1 MLAKP
6 LLERIPT
13 RRQMSS
19 HYHFLFPKTRH
30 LSNFST
36 MKSRPHILPVPS
48 AVPLLLLAASFF
60 FFASQPVGAQRM
72 PQDSWYLAKE
82 FSAGGTGKFSN
93 PRDVAIGPDANLY
106 VADTDNNQIQV
117 LDADGLFLRAWTGSS
132 AGVPNGSF
140 YPLSIAV
147 GADGKVYV
155 ADYYGHRALVFDAQ
169 GKFVR
174 SMGQQG
180 SSEGQLNYPRV
191 IAVDA
196 SGNVYVGDQSNYRV
210 TVFDSSG
217 AYVRSWGGYGYDT
230 DGKFNSINEIM
241 ILSGNTLAVS
251 DGSRI
256 QIFNSDGTFI
266 SKFSSSYSYGST
278 MDSAGNYY
286 LTLWGGK
293 IRKLSSS
300 GSLIQ
305 EFDLSSK
312 IGNQSYGLAVAGDKL
327 YLADY
332 SNNRITIVDTAGN
345 FIAARG
351 SQGSVNSASTY
362 GIAVDAGG
370 NTFLA
375 DFDMGEIRKYDS
387 NYQLLKKFGTPGSGD
402 GQFNGV
408 CALAIG
414 ANQKLYAL
422 DQNNNRVQIFDLEG
436 AFIGKFG
443 APGSGNGQLNVPSGL
458 AVGKDNKVY
467 VADRDNH
474 RVQIFDANGVFIAK
488 FGKEGAFDGEF
499 KSPSGLAFSPDNK
512 LAVADTG
519 NKRIQ
524 IFDSNGAYL
533 AKYVDQQNSAWNYYN
548 QNFYITNLS
557 YALDGLLSAS
567 GVSSMYQWGSSMFN
581 QYFGN
586 GRIRMY
592 TQDGVSIKEWN
603 SSPCAMTETKS
614 GDLLAAHGDRMVR
627 VWKRTFRTVHPEPG
641 NALPL
646 PSIVSQNRRPGTS
659 LVDVEYLVK
668 DADNATVQTAALA
681 FKNGGNSLADVIPIS
696 TLADGTAA
704 KLGANIATGQVQR
717 FTWDVAS
724 DWDTDFG
731 EVQLEILA
739 KDGRGLL
746 NLDFLQIPATG
757 NQTALK
763 ISRSPLT
770 DNDFLSVW
778 YWLIATGDSG
788 IRFADGQISSADGST
803 GVGPGLIAEYFENAD
818 FTGTKFTR
826 IDQVPSSNYSATEQI
841 AGVPFLARSI
851 RWSGS
856 FVPAVTGT
864 YSFHAY
870 VSGQAKISVEGN
882 DKFENNYGGSF
893 TVSAQAGVAI
903 PMTIEI
909 KTGTA
914 GQWDSSNRNISLYVT
929 PPQNGLNLTSMRQV
943 AGSDFEGAQ
952 QNLLAFGSSSTR
964 FGRNCILQRMG
975 LREATAAEVLR
986 AKEAG
991 TSGVVNQWE
1000 PKLKVGPDERPA
1012 KINAYGFD
1020 TGGSGY
1026 WVVPVSSN

>member
-1 MLAKP
+1 
-6 LLERIPT
+6 
-13 RRQMSS
+13 
-19 HYHFLFPKTRH
+19 
-30 LSNFST
+30 
-36 MKSRPHILPVPS
+36 MKSHPHILPVPS
-48 AVPLLLLAASFF
+48 AVPLLLFAASFF

-82 FSAGGTGKFSN
+82 FSAGGTGKFSS
-93 PRDVAIGPDANLY
+93 PYDVAVGPDGNLY
-106 VADTDNNQIQV
+106 VADYSNQQIQV

-140 YPLSIAV
+140 YPRSIAV

-155 ADYYGHRALVFDAQ
+155 ADQPYHRALVFDAQ

-180 SSEGQLNYPRV
+180 SSEGQLNGPTA

-217 AYVRSWGGYGYDT
+217 DYVRSWGGYGWNT
-230 DGKFNSINEIM
+230 DGKFSGINEIM
-241 ILSGNTLAVS
+241 MLSGNTLAVS

-256 QIFNSDGTFI
+256 QIFSSDGTFI
-266 SKFSSSYSYGST
+266 SKISTNWADGST
-278 MDSAGNYY
+278 VDSAGNYY
-286 LTLWGGK
+286 LSRSGGK
-293 IRKLSSS
+293 IQKLSSS

-312 IGNQSYGLAVAGDKL
+312 IGSQTCGLAVAGDKL

-332 SNNRITIVDTAGN
+332 SNNRINIVDTAGN

-362 GIAVDAGG
+362 GIAVDAQG

-422 DQNNNRVQIFDLEG
+422 DQNSNRVQIFDLEG
-436 AFIGKFG
+436 NFIGKFG

-499 KSPSGLAFSPDNK
+499 KSPRSVATFPNGD
-512 LAVADTG
+512 LAVADYG

-524 IFDSNGAYL
+524 IFDQNGNFLRKQSYFTLAQASISGLQDESNY
-533 AKYVDQQNSAWNYYN
+533 NSPEFVFA
-548 QNFYITNLS
+548 TG
-557 YALDGLLSAS
+557 DGLLVTS
-567 GVSSMYQWGSSMFN
+567 GNSRAYTSEWRDNKSFYTYNYGYPLVVADSLLSGLKGWWAGDPIVSNSVYTWGA
-581 QYFGN
+581 Y
-586 GRIRMY
+586 IYKY
-592 TQDGVSIKEWN
+592 TTR
-603 SSPCAMTETKS
+603 CAGPVAETNS

-646 PSIVSQNRRPGTS
+646 PSIVSQSRRPGTS
-659 LVDVEYLVK
+659 LLDVEYLVK

-681 FKNGGNSLADVIPIS
+681 FKDGGNSLADVIPIS
-696 TLADGTAA
+696 TLADGTAS
-704 KLGANIATGQVQR
+704 KLGSSIATGQVQR

-739 KDGRGLL
+739 NDGRGLL

-763 ISRSPLT
+763 ISRSPLN

-788 IRFADGQISSADGST
+788 IRFADGQISTADGST
-803 GVGPGLIAEYFENAD
+803 GNVDGLFAEYFENGN

-826 IDQVPSSNYSATEQI
+826 IDQVPNSPTYNSTDQI
-841 AGVPFLARSI
+841 AGIPFLARSI
-851 RWSGS
+851 RWSGN
-856 FVPAVTGT
+856 FVPAVTGN
-864 YSFHAY
+864 YSFYAG
-870 VSGQAKISVEGN
+870 VSGQAKISIDGN
-882 DKFENNYGGSF
+882 NKLENNNGGFF

-903 PMTIEI
+903 PMTVEI
-909 KTGTA
+909 KTGA
-914 GQWDSSNRNISLYVT
+914 QSWDSNYRYIYLYVT
-929 PPQNGLNLTSMRQV
+929 PPNEGQRGVS
-943 AGSDFEGAQ
+943 GSDFQNAQ
-952 QNLLAFGSSSTR
+952 DWLAFGGSTTR
-964 FGRNCILQRMG
+964 LGRQFLFQRMG

>member
-13 RRQMSS
+13 PRQMSS
-19 HYHFLFPKTRH
+19 HYHFPFPKTRH

-36 MKSRPHILPVPS
+36 MKSRPHILLVPS

-82 FSAGGTGKFSN
+82 FPAGGTGKFSN
-93 PRDVAIGPDANLY
+93 PYDVAVGPDGNLY
-106 VADTDNNQIQV
+106 VADYSNRQIQV
-117 LDADGLFLRAWTGSS
+117 LDADGLFLRAWNGSS
-132 AGVPNGSF
+132 AGVPSGSF
-140 YPLSIAV
+140 YPRSIAV

-155 ADYYGHRALVFDAQ
+155 ADYNYHRALVFDAQ

-180 SSEGQLNYPRV
+180 SSEGQLNYPKA

-196 SGNVYVGDQSNYRV
+196 SGNVYVGDEWNYRV

-217 AYVRSWGGYGYDT
+217 AYVRSWGGSGYNT
-230 DGKFNSINEIM
+230 DGKFSGINEIM
-241 ILSGNTLAVS
+241 MLSGNTLAVS
-251 DGSRI
+251 DGYRI
-256 QIFNSDGTFI
+256 QIFNTDGTFI
-266 SKFSSSYSYGST
+266 SKISNSYSYGST

-286 LTLWGGK
+286 LSLWDGK
-293 IRKLSSS
+293 IQKLSSS
-300 GSLIQ
+300 GGLIQ

-312 IGNQSYGLAVAGDKL
+312 IGNECYGLAVVGDKL

-332 SNNRITIVDTAGN
+332 SNNRINIVDTSGS

-351 SQGSVNSASTY
+351 TQGSVNSASVY

-387 NYQLLKKFGTPGSGD
+387 NYQFLKKFGTPGSGD

-436 AFIGKFG
+436 NFIGKFG

-474 RVQIFDANGVFIAK
+474 RVQIFDANGVFISK
-488 FGKEGAFDGEF
+488 FGKEGTFDGEF

-533 AKYVDQQNSAWNYYN
+533 TKYLTLINGGWDYYN
-548 QNFYITNLS
+548 QNFHVTNLCS
-557 YALDGLLSAS
+557 TSDGLLSSS
-567 GVSSMYQWGSSMFN
+567 GVSSMYDWGSSMFN
-581 QYFGN
+581 QD
-586 GRIRMY
+586 GRIQIY
-592 TQDGVSIKEWN
+592 TPDGVSIKEWN
-603 SSPCAMTETKS
+603 SSPCAMTETNS
-614 GDLLAAHGDRMVR
+614 GDLLAAHGDCVVR

-704 KLGANIATGQVQR
+704 KLGTNIATGQVQR

-746 NLDFLQIPATG
+746 NIDFIQIPATG

-763 ISRSPLT
+763 ISRSPLN

-803 GVGPGLIAEYFENAD
+803 GNVDGLFAEYFENAD

-826 IDQVPSSNYSATEQI
+826 IDQVPNSPTYNATEQI
-841 AGVPFLARSI
+841 AGIPFLARSI

-856 FVPAVTGT
+856 FVPAVTGN
-864 YSFHAY
+864 YSFYAS
-870 VSGQAKISVEGN
+870 VAGQAKISVDGN
-882 DKFENNYGGSF
+882 NKLETQWSESF
-893 TVSAQAGVAI
+893 SVSAQAGIAI

-909 KTGTA
+909 KTDA
-914 GQWDSSNRNISLYVT
+914 QSWNSNNRYIYLYAT
-929 PPQNGLNLTSMRQV
+929 PPGEGQRGVS
-943 AGSDFEGAQ
+943 GSDFQNAQ
-952 QNLLAFGSSSTR
+952 DWLAFGGSTTR
-964 FGRNCILQRMG
+964 LGRQFLFQRMG

>member
-1 MLAKP
+1 
-6 LLERIPT
+6 
-13 RRQMSS
+13 
-19 HYHFLFPKTRH
+19 
-30 LSNFST
+30 
-36 MKSRPHILPVPS
+36 MKSHSHILPVPS

-93 PRDVAIGPDANLY
+93 PYDVAVGPDGNLY
-106 VADTDNNQIQV
+106 VADYSNQQIQV

-140 YPLSIAV
+140 YPRSIAV

-180 SSEGQLNYPRV
+180 SSEGQLKHPQA

-230 DGKFNSINEIM
+230 DGKFSGINEIM
-241 ILSGNTLAVS
+241 MLTGNTLAVS

-256 QIFNSDGTFI
+256 QIFNTDGTFI
-266 SKFSSSYSYGST
+266 SKISNVWANGST
-278 MDSAGNYY
+278 VDSAGNYY
-286 LTLWGGK
+286 IALWSGK
-293 IRKLSSS
+293 IQKWSSS

-312 IGNQSYGLAVAGDKL
+312 IGNQCYGLAVVGDKL

-332 SNNRITIVDTAGN
+332 SNNRINIVDTAGN

-362 GIAVDAGG
+362 GIAVDAQG

-387 NYQLLKKFGTPGSGD
+387 NYQFLKKFGTPGSGD

-436 AFIGKFG
+436 NFIGKFG

-458 AVGKDNKVY
+458 AVGKNNKVY

-474 RVQIFDANGVFIAK
+474 RVQIFDANGVFISK

-499 KSPSGLAFSPDNK
+499 KSPRSVATFPNGD
-512 LAVADTG
+512 LAVADYG

-524 IFDSNGAYL
+524 IFDQSGKFLRKQSYFTLAQASISGLQDESNYNSPEFVFATGDCLLVTSGNSRAYTSEWRDNKSFYTYNYGYPLVVADSLLSGLKGWWAGNPIVSNSVYTWGAYIY
-533 AKYVDQQNSAWNYYN
+533 KYTTRCAGPVAE
-548 QNFYITNLS
+548 TN
-557 YALDGLLSAS
+557 
-567 GVSSMYQWGSSMFN
+567 
-581 QYFGN
+581 
-586 GRIRMY
+586 
-592 TQDGVSIKEWN
+592 
-603 SSPCAMTETKS
+603 S
-614 GDLLAAHGDRMVR
+614 GDLLAAHGDRVVR

-646 PSIVSQNRRPGTS
+646 PSIVSQSRRPGTS
-659 LVDVEYLVK
+659 LLDVEYLVK

-681 FKNGGNSLADVIPIS
+681 FKDGGNSLADVIPIS
-696 TLADGTAA
+696 TLADGTAS
-704 KLGANIATGQVQR
+704 KLGSNVETGQVQR

-739 KDGRGLL
+739 NDGRGLL
-746 NLDFLQIPATG
+746 NLDFLQIPAAG
-757 NQTALK
+757 DQTALK
-763 ISRSPLT
+763 ISRSPLN

-788 IRFADGQISSADGST
+788 IRFADGQISTADGST
-803 GVGPGLIAEYFENAD
+803 GNVDGLFAEYFENGN

-826 IDQVPSSNYSATEQI
+826 IDQVPSSNYSATDQI
-841 AGVPFLARSI
+841 TGIPFLARSI
-851 RWSGS
+851 RWAGN
-856 FVPAVTGT
+856 FVPAVTGN
-864 YSFHAY
+864 YSFYAG
-870 VSGQAKISVEGN
+870 VSGQAKISIDGN
-882 DKFENNYGGSF
+882 NKLENNNGGFF
-893 TVSAQAGVAI
+893 TVSAEAGVAI
-903 PMTIEI
+903 PMAIEI
-909 KTGTA
+909 KTGA
-914 GQWDSSNRNISLYVT
+914 QSWDSNNRYIYLYVT
-929 PPQNGLNLTSMRQV
+929 PPNEGQRSV
-943 AGSDFEGAQ
+943 SGSDFQNAQ
-952 QNLLAFGSSSTR
+952 DLLAFGGSTTR
-964 FGRNCILQRMG
+964 LGRQFLLQRMG